1 MQLATGEQLLP
12 GLVQLDQLVVGLDL
26 GDEAQQLLLRAVDGQ
41 LDLFGA
47 QRAHRAIAV
56 ERAVRAVAGNV
67 FAVDARGVGVGLV
80 AVGGLD
86 EHLALDHAA
95 IDGGAFDGNAEKL
108 ALGHDR
114 SGSLGA
120 AGSEAGCRRP
130 KGRSARSSQGAHLAG
145 ARPNARA

>member
-47 QRAHRAIAV
+47 QRAHGAIAV

-120 AGSEAGCRRP
+120 AGE
-130 KGRSARSSQGAHLAG
+130 
-145 ARPNARA
+145 